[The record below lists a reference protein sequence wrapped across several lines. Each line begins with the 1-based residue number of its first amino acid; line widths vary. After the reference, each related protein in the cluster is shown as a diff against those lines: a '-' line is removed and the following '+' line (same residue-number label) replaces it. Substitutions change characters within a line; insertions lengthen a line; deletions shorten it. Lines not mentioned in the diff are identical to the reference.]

1 LLRALPLILALLLC
15 GRPAAADVVSDRG
28 GAFSLE
34 PAVLM
39 PAGVLARSFYA
50 APQANLDFDIG
61 INPAWSLVFGAGYSE
76 HASVLQQDAALVLA
90 PVWGGFK
97 SKAHFRQDV
106 ELFWD
111 LAGELVYAKEYWRHS
126 GSGSLETLDGGGVA
140 GAGFDLLLTPWLL
153 LGCEAKAHIV
163 VEGREAFPFAELALR
178 LGLRG

>member
-1 LLRALPLILALLLC
+1 LSLTLALLTIS
-15 GRPAAADVVSDRG
+15 RTAVADVVSDRG

-34 PAVLM
+34 PSVMM
-39 PAGVLARSFYA
+39 PAGALSKVFYA
-50 APQANLDFDIG
+50 APQADVDFDIG
-61 INPAWSLVFGAGYSE
+61 IDPSWSLVFGAAYSE
-76 HASVLQQDAALVLA
+76 HASLLQSDAFLVLA
-90 PVWGGFK
+90 PAWFGFK

-111 LAGELVYAKEYWRHS
+111 LSAELVYAKEYWRSS

-153 LGCEAKAHIV
+153 LGCEAKAHLI
-163 VEGREAFPFAELALR
+163 VEGRDVYPFAQLGLR